1 MVVPLMLAAA
11 TCSVPLDLPPPPRT
25 RPAYAL
31 TIRVAPSLKQVQ
43 GTLNVVFAPEVATD
57 RIVFRLWPN
66 SPVQA
71 RAGAKLTIA
80 GVRVNNRSRGATRPD
95 PTTLVIAK
103 AVAARE
109 RVTIAMRWT
118 LGMPRV
124 ATERLATG
132 RALRLSSFFPLLA
145 WNGSGWETDP
155 PAAYLETWTSP
166 VADFDVRVTVP
177 KGLRVFASGAPRKG
191 GRWHATAVRDFALE
205 AARFRVA
212 TAVAHV
218 PNRVVVTAALA
229 VPLLAPRA
237 FLDRAMHSLTWLSQR
252 YGPYPWTTFAVVV
265 VADQVQPFG
274 EEYPTIVFISAPS
287 DFLIPHETAHQ
298 WFYSLV
304 GNDQARDPWL
314 DETLAQWASARYGG
328 TLQQESEVAI
338 PSPVANRLGEPMLFW
353 SRFPFMPT
361 TFAGL
366 YEQGVKALHALGDDA
381 VVDCALRR
389 YVRTNAYTVS
399 TPNRLL
405 DALRVDFPNAER
417 VLAGFGARF

>member
-11 TCSVPLDLPPPPRT
+11 TCGVPLDVPPPPQT

-31 TIRVAPSLKQVQ
+31 TIRVAPSRKQVD
-43 GTLNVVFAPEVATD
+43 GTLRVVFAPEVATD

-66 SPVQA
+66 APVQA

-80 GVRVNNRSRGATRPD
+80 RLRLNNRVASATRPN
-95 PTTLVIAK
+95 PTTLVVGTPLDAG
-103 AVAARE
+103 E
-109 RVTIAMRWT
+109 RVTVSMSWT
-118 LGMPRV
+118 LRMPRV
-124 ATERLATG
+124 RTERLATG
-132 RALRLSSFFPLLA
+132 TAVRLSSFFPLLA

-166 VADFDVRVTVP
+166 VADFDARVTVP
-177 KGLRVFASGAPRKG
+177 KGMRVFASGAPRGG

-205 AARFRVA
+205 AAHFRVA
-212 TAVAHV
+212 TAVANV
-218 PNRVVVTAALA
+218 PNRVAVTAALA
-229 VPLLAPRA
+229 VPLLPPRT
-237 FLDRAMHSLTWLSQR
+237 FLDTAMRSLTWLSQR
-252 YGPYPWTTFAVVV
+252 YGPYPWTTFTVIV

-314 DETLAQWASARYGG
+314 DETLAQWASARYGD
-328 TLQQESEVAI
+328 TVQQESAAAI
-338 PSPVANRLGEPMLFW
+338 PAAVENHLGEPMSFW

-381 VVDCALRR
+381 RVDCALRR
-389 YVRTNAYTVS
+389 YVRANAYTVS

-405 DALRVDFPNAER
+405 DALRVDLPNAER
-417 VLAGFGARF
+417 VLTGFGARF